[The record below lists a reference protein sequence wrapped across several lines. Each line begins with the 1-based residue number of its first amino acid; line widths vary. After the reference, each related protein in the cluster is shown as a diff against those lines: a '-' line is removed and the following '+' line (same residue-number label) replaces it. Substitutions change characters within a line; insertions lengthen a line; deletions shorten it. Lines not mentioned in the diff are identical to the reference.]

1 MWKAAIGIGGRQRQ
15 KSLKRRDRA
24 KAAQFLVAT
33 PGNTPRQWR
42 FRRDLMLLHSSKSTV
57 TSARD
62 RKGRTD
68 LGEMAQMAA
77 VESLTAIVGPTLPS
91 LFGATTEDVQRAI
104 GRLAGGDRFSTL
116 SREFFA
122 RLTQRSLVDH
132 MLICYN
138 A

>member
-1 MWKAAIGIGGRQRQ
+1 MDVAAAFSGAV
-15 KSLKRRDRA
+15 DRY
-24 KAAQFLVAT
+24 
-33 PGNTPRQWR
+33 
-42 FRRDLMLLHSSKSTV
+42 
-57 TSARD
+57 ARD